1 MMKKLNNSEI
11 QSRLNGYT
19 MSVAALLES
28 VNGVVSLTLLKKL
41 VAEYNGQAVQMG
53 ATQDNL
59 NIAMFW
65 TCNNFN
71 IKVDG

>member
-1 MMKKLNNSEI
+1 MMKKLTNSEI

-19 MSVAALLES
+19 MNVAAFLEDVS
-28 VNGVVSLTLLKKL
+28 GVVSLTLLKKL
-41 VAEYNGQAVQMG
+41 VAEYNSNAVQMG